1 MKKEI
6 IAIALLA
13 TSILAGCSTKPKKSE
28 QVTEKEKEIVEQ
40 RNLGMELAEKGEKYY
55 KAVTKQVKEQL
66 GVESEP
72 GISKEFLKKYIV
84 AQTGSEMDA
93 DQIIR
98 VLDLDYQKEADKT
111 VDAILELSAKTA
123 GVTKDDLIEY
133 SKKTDAIRSSIE
145 TGLKELKFSDKIIE
159 KALSI
164 LG

>member
-1 MKKEI
+1 
-6 IAIALLA
+6 
-13 TSILAGCSTKPKKSE
+13 
-28 QVTEKEKEIVEQ
+28 
-40 RNLGMELAEKGEKYY
+40 
-55 KAVTKQVKEQL
+55 
-66 GVESEP
+66 
-72 GISKEFLKKYIV
+72 
-84 AQTGSEMDA
+84 MDA
-93 DQIIR
+93 DQIIT

-123 GVTKDDLIEY
+123 GVTKDDLIGY